1 MEFITTYLL
10 IMILTAIIISL
21 LILKYYN
28 GDSQQKIA
36 VILGLFILAAF
47 AFYFMINGMFTHDF
61 MNIIGYTV
69 VGFIAAAI
77 LYYRNQKSI
86 N

>member
-10 IMILTAIIISL
+10 IIVLFTIIMSL

-28 GDSQQKIA
+28 GNLQQKIT
-36 VILGLFILAAF
+36 VILGLFILAAL
-47 AFYFMINGMFTHDF
+47 ALYFELNMVFTHDF
-61 MNIIGYTV
+61 MNLIGYIV
-69 VGFIAAAI
+69 VGLIAAAI

>member
-28 GDSQQKIA
+28 GNSLQKIT
-36 VILGLFILAAF
+36 VIIGLFILASF
-47 AFYFMINGMFTHDF
+47 AFYFVLNGMFTHDF
-61 MNIIGYTV
+61 MNIIGYAV
-69 VGFIAAAI
+69 VGLIAAAI